1 MQINTDKTKNLVVS
15 KEFIRCKLVA
25 NDRPIEQVRRFNY
38 LGAEIAIEGDLKSEV
53 FKQVCKAAFIYG
65 SMKQVV
71 WKNKNV
77 DVDSK
82 FRIYKT
88 CLRPIMTYGI
98 EMRADT
104 KRTKA
109 QL

>member
-1 MQINTDKTKNLVVS
+1 
-15 KEFIRCKLVA
+15 
-25 NDRPIEQVRRFNY
+25 
-38 LGAEIAIEGDLKSEV
+38 
-53 FKQVCKAAFIYG
+53 
-65 SMKQVV
+65 MKQVV

-104 KRTKA
+104 KRIKA

>member
-15 KEFIRCKLVA
+15 KVVA

-38 LGAEIAIEGDLKSEV
+38 LGAELAIEADLKSEV
-53 FKQVCKAAFIYG
+53 FKQVCKAASIYG

-77 DVDSK
+77 DVNSK

-98 EMRADT
+98 EMRGDT